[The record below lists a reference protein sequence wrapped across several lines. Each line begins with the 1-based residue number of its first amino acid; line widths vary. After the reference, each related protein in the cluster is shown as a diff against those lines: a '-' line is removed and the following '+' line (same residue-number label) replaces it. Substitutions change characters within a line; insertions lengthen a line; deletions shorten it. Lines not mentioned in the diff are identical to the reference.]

1 MKTVAYFSA
10 RLTGSNSSPTIVNAD
25 VAKWKTQLAQTQLE
39 QSVPVQIRSSVSVDL
54 AQLVQHRPRNPA
66 GEVIRHEGSTPSIH
80 ALCRHG
86 GTGIHTCPRSKRES
100 MWVRIPLTALR
111 RFGRVDD
118 CGSLENC
125 RPGDPA
131 PGFESQILR
140 LHKKNE
146 YGRVGEWFIPPHC

>member
-1 MKTVAYFSA
+1 M
-10 RLTGSNSSPTIVNAD
+10 
-25 VAKWKTQLAQTQLE
+25 AKWQTRLAQTQPE

-54 AQLVQHRPRNPA
+54 AQPVQHRPRNPA

-80 ALCRHG
+80 TLCRHG

-111 RFGRVDD
+111 RFGRVVD

-125 RPGDPA
+125 RPVDSRFLGSNPRFSAYIRKINMVAWVSGLYRLIASEETGLIRPA
-131 PGFESQILR
+131 GSNPAAIVLAD
-140 LHKKNE
+140 
-146 YGRVGEWFIPPHC
+146 VA